1 MTNLFTFGYKG
12 SYRPLVMTLA
22 IALSY
27 ICPSHATSTRV
38 DDSGTIVSESVMPMQ
53 WAQLVPGRGA
63 DHNVYANVRIALRLN
78 LARWLN
84 QPVKLYM
91 ALTPSTG
98 SSVAATWR
106 TQGRLLPGDLRAGAR
121 TLIFNGVVQAAT
133 LEETLDLGL
142 KTDGRTLVAPQTLQ
156 FYFEID
162 TP

>member
-1 MTNLFTFGYKG
+1 MQRCRLQA
-12 SYRPLVMTLA
+12 VMLALA
-22 IALSY
+22 IGYA
-27 ICPSHATSTRV
+27 CPAQAISTRV
-38 DDSGTIVSESVMPMQ
+38 DDSGTIVSESVLPMQ

-63 DHNVYANVRIALRLN
+63 DHNVYATVRIALRLN

-84 QPVKLYM
+84 QPIKLYM
-91 ALTPSTG
+91 AFTPGTG

-121 TLIFNGVVQAAT
+121 TLVFNGVVQAAM
-133 LEETLDLGL
+133 LEETIDLAL
-142 KTDGRTLVAPQTLQ
+142 KTDGRTLVSPQTLQ

>member
-1 MTNLFTFGYKG
+1 MQRCRLPAITLALAFGYAC
-12 SYRPLVMTLA
+12 TAQA
-22 IALSY
+22 I
-27 ICPSHATSTRV
+27 STRV
-38 DDSGTIVSESVMPMQ
+38 DDSGSIVSESVLPMQ

-63 DHNVYANVRIALRLN
+63 GHTVYADVRIALRLN

-91 ALTPSTG
+91 ALTPGTG
-98 SSVAATWR
+98 SSVVATWQ

-121 TLIFNGVVQAAT
+121 TLVFNGVVQAAM
-133 LEETLDLGL
+133 LEETIELGL
-142 KTDGRTLVAPQTLQ
+142 KTDGRTLVSPQTLQ

>member
-1 MTNLFTFGYKG
+1 MAFGYAC
-12 SYRPLVMTLA
+12 SA
-22 IALSY
+22 Q
-27 ICPSHATSTRV
+27 ATSTRV
-38 DDSGTIVSESVMPMQ
+38 DESGTIVSESVLPMQ

-63 DHNVYANVRIALRLN
+63 DHNVHANVRVALRLN

-84 QPVKLYM
+84 QSVKLYM

-98 SSVAATWR
+98 SNVAATWR

-121 TLIFNGVVQAAT
+121 TLVFNGVVQAAT
-133 LEETLDLGL
+133 LEETIDLTL
-142 KTDGRTLVAPQTLQ
+142 KTDGRTLMSPQTLQ